1 METTLGDFKIAACA
15 AGFTLGFGFLTVW
28 NAIKQTRNVK
38 SPLRSTYV
46 ILVWLEIF
54 GNLGIGIIGW
64 LILEGILP
72 LEYGYFISLPGI
84 VA

>member
-1 METTLGDFKIAACA
+1 MATSVEDFKVSGLA

-28 NAIKQTRNVK
+28 NAIKQTMNVK

-54 GNLGIGIIGW
+54 ANLGIGIIGW
-64 LILEGILP
+64 LILEGVLP
-72 LEYGYFISLPGI
+72 LKYEYLNLPF
-84 VA
+84 